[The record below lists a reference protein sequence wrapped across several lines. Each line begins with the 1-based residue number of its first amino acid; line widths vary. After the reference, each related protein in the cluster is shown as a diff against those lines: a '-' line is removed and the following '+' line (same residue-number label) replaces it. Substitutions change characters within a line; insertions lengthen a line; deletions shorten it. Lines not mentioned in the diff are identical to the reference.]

1 MDFAKIANGA
11 AVLDRPSFDLVCR
24 LSLGINAR
32 VYHHAAPSRLTHME
46 FILRCSRNQG
56 GLRSIRSIRIVF
68 DMFDRFDIQKTQKF
82 RNATFEGI
90 KPIVPGFFRI
100 GIRFERIPGRS
111 A

>member
-1 MDFAKIANGA
+1 MNKNHEKTFFRGQTDH
-11 AVLDRPSFDLVCR
+11 R
-24 LSLGINAR
+24 
-32 VYHHAAPSRLTHME
+32 H
-46 FILRCSRNQG
+46 LRTIVQG

-68 DMFDRFDIQKTQKF
+68 DMFDRFDRFDIQKTQKF